1 MEQILPQNL
10 WKEPTLPISWSLLP
24 GSRTVRQYLS
34 LVLATQSV
42 VLCQSILKRQEH
54 TLCPTQSWHLI
65 TTCWGRCSDQKV
77 SSLGAETRDLSH
89 YTPYTPAPN
98 CLEDILFHK
107 CWLKEWRRT
116 SHLFP
121 GKCKILDSLWGL
133 AGDYIQLM
141 KAKKTQVWYFWSDF
155 SSWMIAIV
163 TWAST

>member
-107 CWLKEWRRT
+107 CWLKEWPLPRKMQDSRLPAGLGRRLHTAHEVQKNT
-116 SHLFP
+116 SLVFL
-121 GKCKILDSLWGL
+121 IR
-133 AGDYIQLM
+133 
-141 KAKKTQVWYFWSDF
+141 F
-155 SSWMIAIV
+155 
-163 TWAST
+163 